1 MEILWEPFHILHIT
15 LDLTRKR
22 VGHHD
27 NTNDKN
33 GMLDL
38 FLIKAILTRN
48 LKKGIAVFRENQ
60 KPNIYVLESDFCHKY
75 NVVSDSPF

>member
-1 MEILWEPFHILHIT
+1 
-15 LDLTRKR
+15 
-22 VGHHD
+22 
-27 NTNDKN
+27 
-33 GMLDL
+33 MLDL

-48 LKKGIAVFRENQ
+48 LKKGIEVFRENQ